1 MLTPHPPPS
10 ALPKRIKTYP
20 PPPSAP
26 RLHPFPL
33 TAVTTAHL
41 QTLDP
46 TSSRRRLFDRLNPDC
61 PRPGDILLTTFRTG
75 DPFAGVCLSIRRR
88 GVDTGILLRNK
99 IGPVGVEMW
108 VKVFSPNVQGVEV
121 VRRAERR
128 GRRARLYFLRKP
140 EKDVGS
146 VEGVVEG
153 YLRTRRLVR
162 SGAVGVREP
171 GGSVKRPGAA
181 KEGVGAR

>member
-1 MLTPHPPPS
+1 
-10 ALPKRIKTYP
+10 
-20 PPPSAP
+20 
-26 RLHPFPL
+26 
-33 TAVTTAHL
+33 
-41 QTLDP
+41 
-46 TSSRRRLFDRLNPDC
+46 
-61 PRPGDILLTTFRTG
+61 
-75 DPFAGVCLSIRRR
+75 
-88 GVDTGILLRNK
+88 
-99 IGPVGVEMW
+99 MW

-153 YLRTRRLVR
+153 YLMTRRLVR

-181 KEGVGAR
+181 REGVGAR